1 VKLAAFEAQGRERWD
16 RLGSLLD
23 ALEFG
28 KSAEGNAPSVSELPA
43 LYRHVCND
51 LALARERQLS
61 TALVGELNEL
71 ALRGHQLLYQ
81 ARTGRTA
88 NVLQFLSTDFPRAV
102 RREWRLV
109 LLCHVLFYALT
120 VGIGTFAYRQPELI
134 YSFIEPSG
142 VQKMEEMYDPEHG
155 LVTKGREAEEDAAMF
170 GFYIWNNIS
179 IAFRTFASGLAFG
192 VGTLASL
199 AYNALDFGL
208 IAGHLVRK
216 GAAWPFFGF
225 VAAHSAFELTA
236 MLLAGVAGMRLG
248 LALVAPGPRTR
259 LAALRAAA
267 HESLPMI
274 AGAALM
280 LLIAA
285 GIEAFWS
292 PRRLAYGLKF
302 GVGAALWLFVA
313 TWLGVAGRVSGD

>member
-1 VKLAAFEAQGRERWD
+1 MKLAAFEAQGRARWD
-16 RLGSLLD
+16 RLTALLD
-23 ALEFG
+23 ALELG
-28 KSAEGNAPSVSELPA
+28 KPGAEGAPVAELPA

-51 LALARERQLS
+51 LALARDRQLS

-81 ARTGRTA
+81 ARTGRSA
-88 NVLQFLSTDFPRAV
+88 SLAAFLVSDFPRAV

-109 LLCHVLFYALT
+109 LLCHVLFYSLAL
-120 VGIGTFAYRQPELI
+120 GIGALAYRSPDLI
-134 YSFIEPSG
+134 YSFIDEPG
-142 VQKMEEMYDPEHG
+142 VERMERMYEPDHG
-155 LVTKGREAEEDAAMF
+155 LVTKGRGAEEDAAMF
-170 GFYIWNNIS
+170 GFYIWNNVS

-208 IAGHLVRK
+208 IAGHLIRK
-216 GAAWPFFGF
+216 GAAQPFLGF
-225 VAAHSAFELTA
+225 VIAHGAFELTA
-236 MLLAGVAGMRLG
+236 MLLSGVAGMRLG

-267 HESLPMI
+267 RESLPTI

-280 LLIAA
+280 LVIAA

-292 PRRLAYGLKF
+292 PRRLPAALKF
-302 GVGAALWLFVA
+302 GVGASLWLLVA

>member
-1 VKLAAFEAQGRERWD
+1 VKLAAFEARGRARWD
-16 RLGSLLD
+16 RLSELLD
-23 ALEFG
+23 SLELG
-28 KSAEGNAPSVSELPA
+28 RAGVSQVPVGELPA

-51 LALARERQLS
+51 LALARDRQLS
-61 TALVGELNEL
+61 TALVAELNEL

-81 ARTGRTA
+81 ARTGQTA
-88 NVLQFLSTDFPRAV
+88 SIAAFLVSDFPRAV

-109 LLCHVLFYALT
+109 LLCHALFYSLIVA
-120 VGIGTFAYRQPELI
+120 IGTIAYRSPDVI
-134 YSFIEPSG
+134 YSFIDEPG
-142 VQKMEEMYDPEHG
+142 VERMEQMYDPDHG
-155 LVTKGREAEEDAAMF
+155 AITKGRGAEDDAAMF

-208 IAGHLVRK
+208 IAGHLIRR
-216 GAAWPFFGF
+216 GAAQPFFTF
-225 VAAHSAFELTA
+225 VIAHGAFELTA
-236 MLLAGVAGMRLG
+236 MLLSGVAGMRLG
-248 LALVAPGPRTR
+248 LAIVAPGARTR

-267 HESLPMI
+267 RESLPI
-274 AGAALM
+274 ISGAALM

-292 PRRLAYGLKF
+292 PRRLAPELKY
-302 GVGAALWLFVA
+302 GVGASLWALVA
-313 TWLGVAGRVSGD
+313 TWLGVSGRVSGD

>member
-1 VKLAAFEAQGRERWD
+1 MKLAAFEAQGRARWE
-16 RLGSLLD
+16 RLGTLLD
-23 ALEFG
+23 ALELG
-28 KSAEGNAPSVSELPA
+28 KPGAEGVPVAELPA

-51 LALARERQLS
+51 LALARDRQLS

-81 ARTGRTA
+81 ARAGQSSSVA
-88 NVLQFLSTDFPRAV
+88 AFLATDFPRAV

-109 LLCHVLFYALT
+109 LLCHVLFYSIA
-120 VGIGTFAYRQPELI
+120 VGIGALAYRSPDLI
-134 YSFIEPSG
+134 YSFIDEPG
-142 VQKMEEMYDPEHG
+142 VRRMEQMYDPAHG
-155 LVTKGREAEEDAAMF
+155 MVTKGRGADDDAAMF

-192 VGTLASL
+192 VGTLVSL

-208 IAGHLVRK
+208 IAGHLIRK
-216 GAAWPFFGF
+216 GAARPFFSF
-225 VAAHSAFELTA
+225 VIAHGAFELTA
-236 MLLAGVAGMRLG
+236 MLLSGVAGMRLG

-267 HESLPMI
+267 RESLPMI

-280 LLIAA
+280 LVIAA

-292 PRRLAYGLKF
+292 PRRLPHALKY
-302 GVGAALWLFVA
+302 GVGAGLWLLVA

>member
-1 VKLAAFEAQGRERWD
+1 MKLAAFEAQGRARWD
-16 RLGSLLD
+16 RLAALLD
-23 ALEFG
+23 ALELG
-28 KSAEGNAPSVSELPA
+28 KAGAEGLPVSELPE

-51 LALARERQLS
+51 LALARDRQLS
-61 TALVGELNEL
+61 SALVGELNEL

-81 ARTGRTA
+81 ARTGQGA
-88 NVLQFLSTDFPRAV
+88 NVVAFLTSDFPRAV

-109 LLCHVLFYALT
+109 LLCHLLFYSLL
-120 VGIGTFAYRQPELI
+120 VGIGVLAYRSPELI
-134 YSFIEPSG
+134 YSFIDAPG
-142 VQKMEEMYDPEHG
+142 VRNMEQTYDPTHG
-155 LVTKGREAEEDAAMF
+155 LVTKERGAEDDAAMF

-208 IAGHLVRK
+208 IAGHLIRK
-216 GAAWPFFGF
+216 GAARPFFGY
-225 VAAHSAFELTA
+225 VIAHGAFELTA
-236 MLLAGVAGMRLG
+236 MLLSGVAGMRLG

-267 HESLPMI
+267 RESLPMI

-280 LLIAA
+280 LVIAA

-292 PRRLAYGLKF
+292 PRRLPQALKY
-302 GVGAALWLFVA
+302 GVGASLWLFVA
-313 TWLGVAGRVSGD
+313 TWLGIAGRVSGD